1 MDDLVMA
8 MMLQVRMVNYI
19 STFEDAV
26 YSVVNSG
33 IVDND
38 YDDDGDA
45 PLPVGFL

>member
-1 MDDLVMA
+1 
-8 MMLQVRMVNYI
+8 MVNYI